1 MTLTDTKARTAKPRA
16 ERYELPDGKGL
27 ELRVAP
33 TGIKTWVVLYRVRG
47 QGPIDPDGSRKAG
60 TRRRLALGEF
70 PYVSIADAR
79 ALAADVRAK
88 ARRGEDPQ
96 PPEANG
102 LISESPKSGELLTVK
117 ELAADFV
124 ERHVKRGGRQG
135 TGAKRGHEAEANL
148 KLHVL
153 PSWGHLPAKDLR
165 AKDLVALLEHSRTPR
180 PHLESKYERL
190 IGGPGAARE
199 VRKQLRTMW
208 GWAVSQGLLE
218 GNPFVGVKAADP
230 QRSRK
235 RVLSLP
241 EIRAIW
247 KAAHL
252 DFSYPWGPMVQLIAL
267 TGCRRD
273 EIACARWSWLNI
285 SEKTLTIPEDA
296 YKTGRNFIIPLSAAA
311 MSIIEG
317 LPRPSVYST
326 QDFMFSTQG
335 GEKPVRAFSKLQAAL
350 RVEALKRFQGDQER
364 EVVMEHWTLHDLR
377 RTMATEM
384 GRLRVPP
391 HVIDAC
397 QGHVVKGTAETYQRY
412 GYIEEKRASLELW
425 ASQFSDHS
433 NS

>member
-1 MTLTDTKARTAKPRA
+1 MPLTDTKARSAKPTA

-27 ELRVAP
+27 ELRIAP
-33 TGIKTWVVLYRVRG
+33 TGIKSWVVLYRVRN
-47 QGPIDPDGSRKAG
+47 QGAVGPDGSRKAG
-60 TRRRLALGEF
+60 IRRRLALGEF
-70 PYVSIADAR
+70 PHVSVADAR

-88 ARRGEDPQ
+88 ARRGEDPH
-96 PPEANG
+96 PPENNI
-102 LISESPKSGELLTVK
+102 LSSERSRSGEFLTVQ

-153 PSWGHLPAKDLR
+153 PVLGHLPAKDLR
-165 AKDLVALLEHSRTPR
+165 AKDLVALLEHVRTPR
-180 PHLESKYERL
+180 PHRGAKYERL

-199 VRKQLRTMW
+199 VRKQIRTMW
-208 GWAVSQGLLE
+208 GWAVSQDLLDA
-218 GNPFVGVKAADP
+218 NPFVGVKAADP

-241 EIRAIW
+241 EIRAVW
-247 KAAHL
+247 KAGQEDLA
-252 DFSYPWGPMVQLIAL
+252 YPWGPMVQLLTL

-273 EIACARWSWLNI
+273 EIACARWSWLST
-285 SEKTLTIPEDA
+285 SEKTLTIPEDS

-311 MSIIEG
+311 LSIVEG
-317 LPRPSVYST
+317 LPKPSVYAT

-335 GEKPVRAFSKLQAAL
+335 GEKPIRGFSKLQAAL
-350 RVEALKRFQGDQER
+350 RDATIKRLKDDHQCEF
-364 EVVMEHWTLHDLR
+364 VMEHWTLHDLR

-391 HVIDAC
+391 HIIDAC

-412 GYIEEKRASLELW
+412 GYIEEKRAALELW
-425 ASQFSDHS
+425 ASQFSDGS
-433 NS
+433 NQ